1 MEFDNFLDY
10 KNKYGLG
17 SKQLGINSFIHLT
30 QYDSSGTGY
39 VNFIRDLGQMC
50 WHNLEGP
57 AFISFEINEIIN
69 TEWWV
74 NDNEISFKIKDWAEE
89 LGIDIDNLTD
99 VDKALIK
106 LTWADYDEK

>member
-10 KNKYGLG
+10 KNKYGL
-17 SKQLGINSFIHLT
+17 SSTQLGVNSFIHIK

-39 VNFIRDLGQMC
+39 VSFTRDLAQMD

-57 AFISFEINEIIN
+57 AFISFEINEITN

-74 NDNEISFKIKDWAEE
+74 NDNEITFKIKDWAEE
-89 LGIDIDNLTD
+89 LGIDLDNLTD
-99 VDKALIK
+99 VDIALIK
-106 LTWADYDEK
+106 ITWADYDEK